1 MSRKVAG
8 RPALV
13 AAELIA
19 VAYMRVS
26 KDKSKRRKSVT
37 EQFTEAQEV
46 AHRESWVIPPDAIF
60 TDNHRSASRFATKP
74 RVGWEQVVAYL
85 AANSVHVLVLWEVSR
100 GERRL
105 GPWIALLDLCRER
118 NILIHIVKD
127 DETYDP
133 TDARDRRDLA
143 QEGIEAESESERI
156 SKRIRRDKRAAA
168 AEGRPAGRLN
178 YGYRRIYNERGR
190 YIRTVL
196 DEHQAMVKRDIID
209 QGVVEGRPTY
219 AIAQELNAK
228 RYEARTQAWRLAREA
243 AAGVGD
249 WPARWAAVQDA
260 VEFGRRWDSPGRGV
274 WHPTTILRL
283 AGSPTYL
290 GKRVH
295 QGEVVGET
303 DWPQLTD
310 EVTFRRIQARLAAK
324 DGRRQRDTRLRNQL
338 SGALVCGRDGC
349 GGRFAMGRGGLFY
362 RCQKC
367 VRCSINKAAADRIVD
382 KMVKARLRDSDAAP
396 LFRESDDDG
405 AIEAAE
411 QEARTLQARL
421 DEHYA
426 ESAAGRLS
434 ARGLSMVEADLL
446 PQIESAQKR
455 ASSLATPSVLRGI
468 DPIALA
474 NAWEGQPVELR
485 RNVIAALA
493 DIRVA
498 AVGRGKHLAVWRLA
512 ESRWRGDVRTWGE
525 YWRQVGEVPV

>member
-1 MSRKVAG
+1 MSRKATG
-8 RPALV
+8 RPGLTAT
-13 AAELIA
+13 ELIA

-37 EQFTEAQEV
+37 EQFAEAQEV
-46 AHRESWVIPPDAIF
+46 AHRESWVIPQDAVF

-85 AANSVHVLVLWEVSR
+85 AANPVHVLILWEVSR

-133 TDARDRRDLA
+133 TDARDRKDLA

-178 YGYRRIYNERGR
+178 YGYRRIYNERGQ

-209 QGVVEGRPTY
+209 TGVVEGRPTY

-228 RYEARTQAWRLAREA
+228 RHEARIEAWRAAREA
-243 AAGVGD
+243 AAGPGD
-249 WPARWAAVQDA
+249 WTARWAAVQDA
-260 VEFGRRWDSPGRGV
+260 VELGRRWDSPGRGV

-283 AGSPTYL
+283 AASPTYL

-295 QGEVVGET
+295 HGEVVGET
-303 DWPQLTD
+303 DWPQITD
-310 EVTFRRIQARLAAK
+310 EVTFRRIQARLAVK

-338 SGALVCGRDGC
+338 SGAITCGRDGC

-367 VRCSINKAAADRIVD
+367 VRCSINKALADRAVD
-382 KMVKARLRDSDAAP
+382 VMVRARLRQPSAAP
-396 LFRESDDDG
+396 LFRQSDDDG

-411 QEARTLQARL
+411 QEARTLQTRL

-446 PQIESAQKR
+446 PQIEAAQKR
-455 ASSLATPSVLRGI
+455 ASELSTPSVLRGI
-468 DPIALA
+468 DPLALA
-474 NAWEGQPVELR
+474 ARWVDQPVELR
-485 RNVIAALA
+485 RNVIVALA
-493 DIRVA
+493 DIRVSA
-498 AVGRGKHLAVWRLA
+498 IGRGRRPTAWRLA
-512 ESRWRGDVRTWGE
+512 ESRWRGDARTWGDH
-525 YWRQVGEVPV
+525 WRAAGEVPV